1 MNTYQNSNNHQYDN
15 KVKKKYHTFE
25 KQYIQIKNGK
35 REEKNKEC
43 KQNLD
48 ILFDRT
54 ALYWSKNIF

>member
-1 MNTYQNSNNHQYDN
+1 MNIYQNSNNHQYDN

-25 KQYIQIKNGK
+25 KQYIQIK

-48 ILFDRT
+48 ILFHST